1 MKTIIC
7 GAGDVGYSIADKL
20 SNEDFEVTV
29 IDESDE
35 RLSKISDSLDVKT
48 INGNPSLPSVLLNAG
63 AEDCEILIAVTKSD
77 ETNMVTCQIG
87 YSLFDIPKKIARI
100 RQQDYLKDQWQNL
113 YNNSNLPIDAIISP
127 EQEVAKALYRRLISP
142 GTIDMLELSDKKL
155 KLIGLKCEE
164 NFDLA
169 GLTVRELSQ
178 KFPNYLANIMFI
190 FRGEKKFTVNSS
202 TKVEKNDTIFLVVET
217 DHLSDVLMEFGH
229 QEIQAQKAVIIGGGN
244 IGFSL
249 AQLIENSDNYI
260 KTELIENNKERAEYL
275 ASNLENITVT
285 NGDGLDSQILEE
297 VNISESGYC
306 IAVTEDDEVNI
317 LSSLLAK
324 RAGASNSITLINNGS
339 YSSLLT
345 NIGVDMTIDPKIITI
360 SKILEKVRGVKIRN
374 DYSIGDGFGEVIEA
388 DIQSDSKLCNKN
400 LKEINLPKGIR
411 IGSILREE
419 KVIIPNSQTVFR
431 ENDDVVFFAET
442 ECIRKLEKLLS
453 KI

>member
-20 SNEDFEVTV
+20 SKENFEVTV
-29 IDESDE
+29 IDESVE
-35 RLSKISDSLDVKT
+35 RLAKVSENLDVKT
-48 INGNPSLPSVLLNAG
+48 INGIPSLPSVLLDAG
-63 AEDCEILIAVTKSD
+63 AKDCEILIAVTKSD

-87 YSLFDIPKKIARI
+87 HSLFEIPKKIARI
-100 RQQDYLKDQWQNL
+100 RQQDYLQDQWKNL
-113 YNNSNLPIDAIISP
+113 YNNNNFPIDAIISP
-127 EQEVAKALYRRLISP
+127 EQEVAKSLYRRLISP
-142 GTIDMLELSDKKL
+142 GTIDMLELSEKKL
-155 KLIGLKCEE
+155 KLIGLKCED
-164 NFDLA
+164 NFVHS

-178 KFPNYLANIMFI
+178 KFPDYLANIMFI
-190 FRGEKKFTVNSS
+190 FRGDKKFTVNSS
-202 TKVEKNDTIFLVVET
+202 TKIEKNDTIFLVVET
-217 DHLSDVLMEFGH
+217 DNLSDVLSEFGH
-229 QEIQAQKAVIIGGGN
+229 EELQAKKAVIIGGGN

-249 AQLIENSDNYI
+249 AQLIQNSENYI

-275 ASNLENITVT
+275 ASNLEDITVT
-285 NGDGLDSQILEE
+285 NGDGLDNQILEE
-297 VNISESGYC
+297 VNISEAGYC

-324 RAGASNSITLINNGS
+324 RAGAETSLTLINNSS

-388 DIQSDSKLCNKN
+388 DIQSDSSLCNKN
-400 LKEINLPKGIR
+400 LKELNMPKGIR
-411 IGSILREE
+411 IGSILREK
-419 KVIIPNSQTVFR
+419 KVIIPNSQTVFK

-442 ECIRKLEKLLS
+442 DCIKKLEKLLS
-453 KI
+453 KV